1 MREVHIPDH
10 LDVGEGYGQTKWN
23 VRAIW
28 ENYAGWFHH
37 RSTTELYGVPPLAV
51 APDLVAAAGA
61 DALVA
66 AARSHLDHDRAV
78 EALQLTDIV
87 LGAEPRHDGANA
99 VAIAAHE
106 SLLAA
111 SENFWEQAWLKRSI
125 AKLNRP

>member
-1 MREVHIPDH
+1 
-10 LDVGEGYGQTKWN
+10 
-23 VRAIW
+23 
-28 ENYAGWFHH
+28 
-37 RSTTELYGVPPLAV
+37 
-51 APDLVAAAGA
+51 
-61 DALVA
+61 
-66 AARSHLDHDRAV
+66 V